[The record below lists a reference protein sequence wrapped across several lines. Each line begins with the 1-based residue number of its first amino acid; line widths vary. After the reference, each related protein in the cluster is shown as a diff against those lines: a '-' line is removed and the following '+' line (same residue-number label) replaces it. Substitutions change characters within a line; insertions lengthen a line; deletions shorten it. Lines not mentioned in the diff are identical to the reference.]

1 MPRIP
6 IHRFPNGIVV
16 DGVDT
21 SKASAQPDVTADEE
35 DFFSS
40 WDKPASSNSKA
51 VDSPQSAAP
60 PSIGRTPS
68 RGSPSAPAAAA
79 PRTITSSSLR
89 TNSASAGGA
98 ARTLTSTSTSSTGTG
113 AGVARP
119 AKKGLGAKKAT
130 PVDFAEAERRA
141 AAEAERIRQLGY
153 DREREEAEAQAAR
166 EAAALELKNKS
177 VATTVSPSPSSADVD
192 GLGLGVKKL
201 GFGAL
206 PRAQAAIAPKVST
219 AAPVADDAPTAA
231 RERFGNQKAISSDM
245 FFERGAYDPSTVSE
259 GRARLAQFQGA
270 TSISS
275 NEYFGRDEEEA
286 LAQGSDGG
294 LLGDGSLAGL
304 ENAARDAVT
313 RIMANPDVQNLGD
326 SIRSGAL
333 KLSDYLA
340 QMSER

>member
-1 MPRIP
+1 M
-6 IHRFPNGIVV
+6 
-16 DGVDT
+16 
-21 SKASAQPDVTADEE
+21 
-35 DFFSS
+35 
-40 WDKPASSNSKA
+40 
-51 VDSPQSAAP
+51 
-60 PSIGRTPS
+60 
-68 RGSPSAPAAAA
+68 
-79 PRTITSSSLR
+79 
-89 TNSASAGGA
+89 
-98 ARTLTSTSTSSTGTG
+98 
-113 AGVARP
+113 
-119 AKKGLGAKKAT
+119 

-177 VATTVSPSPSSADVD
+177 AATNVSAGTSSADVD
-192 GLGLGVKKL
+192 KLGAGVKKL

-206 PRAQAAIAPKVST
+206 PRAQPATAPKASTT

-245 FFERGAYDPSTVSE
+245 FFERGSYDPATVAE
-259 GRARLAQFQGA
+259 GRTRLAQFQGA

-275 NEYFGRDEEEA
+275 NQYFGRDEEET
-286 LAQGSDGG
+286 LSQGSDGG
-294 LLGDGSLAGL
+294 LLGDGSLSGL
-304 ENAARDAVT
+304 ETAAREAVE
-313 RIMANPDVQNLGD
+313 RIISNPEVQNLGE